1 LLTRGLTS
9 GRSDDNQSS
18 IEKRL
23 MVFESE
29 SMQVIEYFQQQK
41 RVKLI
46 DAEKNL
52 EEVQKSTFSFFEQ

>member
-1 LLTRGLTS
+1 MRGITS

-18 IEKRL
+18 IEKRI

-29 SMQVIEYFQQQK
+29 SMPVIEYFQQQK

-46 DAEKNL
+46 DAEKNK